1 MLLED
6 NKIIELF
13 FARSDRAIKAISEK
27 YGKLCFKVAFNILNN
42 HEDSEECVNDAYL
55 GAWNTI
61 PPQKPNPLQAYIL
74 KLTRNH
80 ALNRYDYNSAKK
92 RASGL
97 TTCLEELEF
106 CLSSNDDP
114 EKAFEEKQIT
124 EYIDEFIETLS
135 EANRLLFVR
144 RFWYADTYEQ
154 LSVLTG
160 IKVSTLKVRIM
171 RMRDSLRDYLSEKGV
186 AA

>member
-1 MLLED
+1 M
-6 NKIIELF
+6 
-13 FARSDRAIKAISEK
+13 
-27 YGKLCFKVAFNILNN
+27 
-42 HEDSEECVNDAYL
+42 
-55 GAWNTI
+55 
-61 PPQKPNPLQAYIL
+61 
-74 KLTRNH
+74 
-80 ALNRYDYNSAKK
+80 
-92 RASGL
+92 

>member
-1 MLLED
+1 MED
-6 NKIIELF
+6 IKIIEMLF
-13 FARSDRAIKAISEK
+13 ERIEKAISALSEK
-27 YGKLCFKVAFNILNN
+27 FGIFCFCIAENILES